1 MKLPRLYPILDAALL
16 EARQCTLEIAAAA
29 ILEAGAEIL
38 QIRRKGHWTRADVD
52 EAARVALLCG
62 RTGAMFVINDRADM
76 ARLLGAGLHVGQDDI
91 PPAEARRLLG
101 PASVL
106 GYSTHNALQLQ
117 AADGEPADYLALG
130 PVFPTQS
137 KMNPDPVVGIAGLRA
152 WRALTALPLVAIGGV
167 TRSNALSVLD
177 AGADSVAVIG
187 DLLPAQCSAQTI
199 RERFEDWRRTMG
211 AHG

>member
-1 MKLPRLYPILDAALL
+1 
-16 EARQCTLEIAAAA
+16 
-29 ILEAGAEIL
+29 
-38 QIRRKGHWTRADVD
+38 
-52 EAARVALLCG
+52 
-62 RTGAMFVINDRADM
+62 M